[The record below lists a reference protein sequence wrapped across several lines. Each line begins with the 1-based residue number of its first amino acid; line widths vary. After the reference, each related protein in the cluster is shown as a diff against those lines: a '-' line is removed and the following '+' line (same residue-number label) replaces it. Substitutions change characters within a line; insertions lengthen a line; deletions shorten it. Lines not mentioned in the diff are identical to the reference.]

1 MTNTTN
7 NKITGVTVI
16 SHNSLSDKFSKTF
29 LRLPHGDNLLSAHC
43 VNRRVYS
50 SRRISKFLSDTTAF
64 TAIIW
69 NQYLYEEAWIRIG

>member
-1 MTNTTN
+1 MYKNKEQHLRNLSMTNSV
-7 NKITGVTVI
+7 G
-16 SHNSLSDKFSKTF
+16 
-29 LRLPHGDNLLSAHC
+29 SAHC